1 MSQAR
6 IEAWSRKMAKP
17 RLSKAPEL
25 KTLPPTTEAFEQNV
39 LRAHIQTAIWKSAN
53 EPDPPQLNPT
63 ECGWTRDEATKSLN
77 PVMVPSEVKMA
88 PPEVL
93 ELVRCGC
100 SSSNPCS
107 TARCSCSASK
117 LPCTLFCNCHKEEIC
132 GNQNNKEYAGG
143 DDCNDN
149 DGGGDDNDIV
159 DNI

>member
-1 MSQAR
+1 MD
-6 IEAWSRKMAKP
+6 KP

-39 LRAHIQTAIWKSAN
+39 LRAHIQTAIWKSTN

-63 ECGWTRDEATKSLN
+63 EYGWTRDEAKKSLN

-100 SSSNPCS
+100 SSSNSCS
-107 TARCSCSASK
+107 TARCSC
-117 LPCTLFCNCHKEEIC
+117 
-132 GNQNNKEYAGG
+132 GG
-143 DDCNDN
+143 DCNDNDGGGDCNDNDGGGDCNDNDGGGDCNDNDNGGDCNNN